1 MRKIWLVCAWLF
13 VVAYSQ
19 AQPLRTPD
27 QIYGQLFTDVQMSG
41 IFPDSKTFVDCIPR
55 RPPADI
61 LKDYTAIKNNPA
73 IRLSLQRFV
82 EANFYIP
89 QLPPTDF
96 HTQEKNI
103 EKHIEKLWTVL
114 QRHSDTVVV
123 GSSLLPLPH
132 DYIVPGGRFREIYYW
147 DSYFTMLGLKESRRY
162 DIIENM
168 VKNIAYLIDTYRH
181 MPNGNR
187 SYYVSRS
194 QPPFFSLMVDLLAG
208 IKGDSTYETFL
219 PALLKEYQY
228 WMDETDATHH
238 VVEMPDGSKLNRYW
252 DQLSLPRQ
260 ESYREDV
267 TVVSSQHLDSTAA
280 GIVYKHL
287 RSAAE
292 SGWDFSSRWFADG
305 VSLSTIETTNFIPVD
320 LNALLYHLEKT
331 IAHAYTLQDD
341 SVQSTTFG
349 QLAAKRKEAI
359 ERYCWSASC
368 QWYVDYNLRT
378 QTQSQ
383 APTLAGMFPFFL
395 LIADTAHT
403 HKAAAVLKNRFLKP
417 GGVVTT
423 LATTGQQWDAPNGWA
438 PLQWTTIIGLE
449 QYGEKELAATVAS
462 RWIRLNK
469 KVFANTGKLMEKYN
483 VVNLDLPAGGGEYPS
498 QDGFGWTNGVLLA
511 LLHLYNEKQ

>member
-55 RPPADI
+55 RLPADI

-73 IRLSLQRFV
+73 IRFSLQRFV

-123 GSSLLPLPH
+123 GSSLLPLPY

-194 QPPFFSLMVDLLAG
+194 QPPFFSLMVDLLAD
-208 IKGDSTYETFL
+208 IKGDGTYATFL

-252 DQLSLPRQ
+252 DQLSIPRQ

-267 TVVSSQHLDSTAA
+267 AVVTSQHLDSTAA
-280 GIVYKHL
+280 GIVYKNL

-305 VSLSTIETTNFIPVD
+305 ATLNTIETTNFIPVD

-331 IAHAYTLQDD
+331 IAHAYGLQGN
-341 SVQSTTFG
+341 TKEARTFG
-349 QLAAKRKEAI
+349 QLAAKRKDAI
-359 ERYCWSASC
+359 ERYCWSAS
-368 QWYVDYNLRT
+368 
-378 QTQSQ
+378 
-383 APTLAGMFPFFL
+383 
-395 LIADTAHT
+395 
-403 HKAAAVLKNRFLKP
+403 
-417 GGVVTT
+417 
-423 LATTGQQWDAPNGWA
+423 
-438 PLQWTTIIGLE
+438 
-449 QYGEKELAATVAS
+449 
-462 RWIRLNK
+462 
-469 KVFANTGKLMEKYN
+469 
-483 VVNLDLPAGGGEYPS
+483 
-498 QDGFGWTNGVLLA
+498 
-511 LLHLYNEKQ
+511 